1 MENNII
7 KFLKSKDYTA
17 IRDIGQGGTGKTKL
31 IKDETINETF
41 VCKKYSTYYPEHQ
54 SLYYEN
60 FVNEIKILY
69 KINHPNIVR
78 VFSYYLYPEQS
89 TGYILME
96 YIDGVDIEQ
105 YLTVNPNK
113 INDLFIQT
121 INGFKYLEER
131 NILHRDI
138 RPSNILI
145 SNDGIVKIIDF
156 GFGKDVQKSVDYEKS
171 ITLNWTYS
179 LPNDFS
185 MSIYDFKTEVYFVG
199 KLFERIIIDNNLHQI
214 FKYKVALDK
223 MIITNHDIRIAS
235 FYDVTRDIMS
245 ENAIYIDI
253 PEDSPLPADDEWA
266 HYYCSNPSDGPWIFA
281 NIMNAEKEIPG
292 FMPFD
297 ALMINSVE
305 KVQGR
310 EYKVVFRDSIETYC
324 PLIKKGDRLPFKS
337 RWNSYDFGE
346 YNKYGRPDLLTVS
359 YSKDVT
365 FEGVK
370 TTNSL
375 LMLAPISNNCGR
387 IIFRNCEMSL
397 APGAIITSSADGIHL
412 GSNRFGV
419 IIDNC
424 EFGNS
429 FDDLI
434 NTQTY
439 SGEITKI
446 INDYTYE
453 TSRDMFCSVGDE
465 IKFFKKPFTTG
476 FPSVKMYPVKTYAR
490 FLMNKTYFKN
500 FTFFFSWAFFFS
512 IGLVEYGKI

>member
-54 SLYYEN
+54 PLYYEN

-185 MSIYDFKTEVYFVG
+185 MSIYDFRTEVYFVG
-199 KLFERIIIDNNLHQI
+199 KLFERIINDNNLHQI

-245 ENAIYIDI
+245 ENAIYIDFSDEEKAIYANIANSFMSVCPSVEPTTKYKEDIDLITKSLNDLLQKSILEEYIQNNNLFIACFICPPYRYKSKPII
-253 PEDSPLPADDEWA
+253 PVENLAVFSKWWKELSTERKIIVLNNLWMRFDSIKREIADD
-266 HYYCSNPSDGPWIFA
+266 
-281 NIMNAEKEIPG
+281 
-292 FMPFD
+292 
-297 ALMINSVE
+297 
-305 KVQGR
+305 
-310 EYKVVFRDSIETYC
+310 
-324 PLIKKGDRLPFKS
+324 LPF
-337 RWNSYDFGE
+337 
-346 YNKYGRPDLLTVS
+346 
-359 YSKDVT
+359 
-365 FEGVK
+365 
-370 TTNSL
+370 
-375 LMLAPISNNCGR
+375 
-387 IIFRNCEMSL
+387 
-397 APGAIITSSADGIHL
+397 
-412 GSNRFGV
+412 
-419 IIDNC
+419 
-424 EFGNS
+424 
-429 FDDLI
+429 
-434 NTQTY
+434 
-439 SGEITKI
+439 
-446 INDYTYE
+446 
-453 TSRDMFCSVGDE
+453 
-465 IKFFKKPFTTG
+465 
-476 FPSVKMYPVKTYAR
+476 
-490 FLMNKTYFKN
+490 
-500 FTFFFSWAFFFS
+500 
-512 IGLVEYGKI
+512 

>member
-245 ENAIYIDI
+245 ENAIYIDF
-253 PEDSPLPADDEWA
+253 SDE
-266 HYYCSNPSDGPWIFA
+266 
-281 NIMNAEKEIPG
+281 EKEIYANIANS
-292 FMPFD
+292 FMSVCP
-297 ALMINSVE
+297 SVE
-305 KVQGR
+305 PTTK
-310 EYKVVFRDSIETYC
+310 YKEDIE
-324 PLIKKGDRLPFKS
+324 LITK
-337 RWNSYDFGE
+337 
-346 YNKYGRPDLLTVS
+346 
-359 YSKDVT
+359 
-365 FEGVK
+365 
-370 TTNSL
+370 SL
-375 LMLAPISNNCGR
+375 L
-387 IIFRNCEMSL
+387 
-397 APGAIITSSADGIHL
+397 
-412 GSNRFGV
+412 
-419 IIDNC
+419 
-424 EFGNS
+424 
-429 FDDLI
+429 
-434 NTQTY
+434 
-439 SGEITKI
+439 
-446 INDYTYE
+446 
-453 TSRDMFCSVGDE
+453 SR
-465 IKFFKKPFTTG
+465 
-476 FPSVKMYPVKTYAR
+476 
-490 FLMNKTYFKN
+490 
-500 FTFFFSWAFFFS
+500 
-512 IGLVEYGKI
+512 